1 MHREE
6 EKKSEMIKM
15 DKKREIK
22 KITLRKHIK
31 NYEENQKLTRLIKKT
46 KINKMKAKNI
56 FFYKA
61 RIKYKKQENNENQ
74 KSLQKKVKKINSVSL
89 LFYFPFVSSYVIPF
103 FSSHSA
109 DNFGRE
115 DEIKNNK
122 KKNARKRNQVIRLP
136 TKYHWSYLDVLHQGI
151 T

>member
-22 KITLRKHIK
+22 KITLRKHMK

-56 FFYKA
+56 FF
-61 RIKYKKQENNENQ
+61 
-74 KSLQKKVKKINSVSL
+74 L
-89 LFYFPFVSSYVIPF
+89 
-103 FSSHSA
+103 
-109 DNFGRE
+109 
-115 DEIKNNK
+115 
-122 KKNARKRNQVIRLP
+122 
-136 TKYHWSYLDVLHQGI
+136 
-151 T
+151 